1 MPSKAELRSKLLI
14 ERRARSD
21 RHMVAE
27 QIAEFAASLINDH
40 ETDIGLYSSTEIEPP
55 TSELIK
61 ILEKDKNLYFPK
73 VINND
78 LAWIKNPKE
87 FEKGSFNILEP
98 VGMGA
103 LISEFPEITSL
114 FIPAFAVSP
123 RGMRLGKGG
132 GFYDRLLAK
141 LDLRLKKIAIVFD
154 SEVIDDLPSESH
166 DEKVDF
172 IVTEK
177 RILTINQSAD

>member
-1 MPSKAELRSKLLI
+1 
-14 ERRARSD
+14 
-21 RHMVAE
+21 
-27 QIAEFAASLINDH
+27 
-40 ETDIGLYSSTEIEPP
+40 
-55 TSELIK
+55 
-61 ILEKDKNLYFPK
+61 
-73 VINND
+73 
-78 LAWIKNPKE
+78 
-87 FEKGSFNILEP
+87 
-98 VGMGA
+98 
-103 LISEFPEITSL
+103 
-114 FIPAFAVSP
+114 FAVSP

>member
-1 MPSKAELRSKLLI
+1 MSSKAELRNKLLI

-21 RHMVAE
+21 RHKAAV
-27 QIAEFAASLINDH
+27 QIAEFAASLVGDH
-40 ETDIGLYSSTEIEPP
+40 ETDIGLYISTEIEPP
-55 TSELIK
+55 TSDLIK

-73 VINND
+73 VIGND
-78 LAWIKNPKE
+78 LVWFKNPKE

-98 VGMGA
+98 VGVGA
-103 LISEFPEITSL
+103 PISEFPEISSL

-141 LDLRLKKIAIVFD
+141 LNLKLRKIAIVFD

-177 RILTINQSAD
+177 RILTIS